1 MFKKFAQLFCL
12 ASTLVALSSCG
23 GGDLGAGIGEFA
35 TVNATAVAKTPRL
48 ESDILTGNACTT
60 VSTGGTIETDNVD
73 VDFTSTPQF
82 ATGALNLVVT
92 RITVHYLP
100 ANPAT
105 TPALPDS
112 FLNTNQTVAPGST
125 FTFTVPVLTE
135 AQKTALLNRTTSP
148 MPLCSSTV
156 FEYYVDIIFETT
168 EPGGIGKTRNITAK
182 MNMAVADR
190 T

>member
-1 MFKKFAQLFCL
+1 MFRKIAQLFCL
-12 ASTLVALSSCG
+12 ASAIVALSSCG
-23 GGDLGAGIGEFA
+23 GGDLGGGIGEFA
-35 TVNATAVAKTPRL
+35 TVNATAVPKTARL
-48 ESDILTGNACTT
+48 ESDIVTGNACTT
-60 VSTGGTIETDNVD
+60 VSTGGTVKTDNVD
-73 VDFTSTPQF
+73 VDFTSKPQF
-82 ATGALNLVVT
+82 TTGALNLEVT
-92 RITVHYLP
+92 RITIHYIP

-105 TPALPDS
+105 PAIPDT

-135 AQKTALLNRTTSP
+135 AQKTALLNRTTLP

-182 MNMAVADR
+182 MNLAVADR